1 MNKKSAQEKPRVSG
15 GWLEARAGFEPACDF
30 SKGLQSPTLKENR
43 TFSDP
48 PDVVAQREETTYR
61 EARIWLFLGAEHR
74 WVHILAFPPC
84 CGAIDVLSV

>member
-48 PDVVAQREETTYR
+48 PDVVAQRE
-61 EARIWLFLGAEHR
+61 
-74 WVHILAFPPC
+74 
-84 CGAIDVLSV
+84 